1 MTSVPDLKV
10 LVWSAWPVQDVGFR
24 NDMFCTVV
32 RCRMLNWLIK
42 PVNGE
47 HVCSLLCTDSL
58 SLYSFSLQGLSSCLK
73 VWISG
78 SFGACILGKRAVTS
92 ACVLILRSAV

>member
-32 RCRMLNWLIK
+32 RCRTL
-42 PVNGE
+42 G
-47 HVCSLLCTDSL
+47 
-58 SLYSFSLQGLSSCLK
+58 GLSRL
-73 VWISG
+73 VNADFGRSG
-78 SFGACILGKRAVTS
+78 SSSVTS
-92 ACVLILRSAV
+92 RGSVWMLAHARAHRRVFSSPAR